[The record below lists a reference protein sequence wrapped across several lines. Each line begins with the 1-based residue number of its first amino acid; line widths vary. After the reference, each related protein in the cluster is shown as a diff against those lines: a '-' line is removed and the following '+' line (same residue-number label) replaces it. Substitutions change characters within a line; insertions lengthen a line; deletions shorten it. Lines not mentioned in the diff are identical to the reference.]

1 MVTASQHLR
10 ADPYVEEETKFRRD
24 FVFWV
29 LVLAA
34 LLAGALL
41 TFPEVDLAI
50 AAAFRDICAGTVET
64 RGWCG
69 GAMTEIA
76 RHALMAIFV
85 FAAVAAVAATVRTC
99 YLRGRLFGLE
109 QARCWFLLLAF
120 IAGPGLVANLTFKD
134 NWGRARPREIVEFGG
149 AKQFTP
155 PLLPA
160 NECARNC
167 AFVSGEAASVFVT
180 FFALALLIPQYRVA
194 LIAGGIAAGAVSGLI
209 RMSQGAHFLSDIIFA
224 GIFMALTV
232 SVVHILTIGMWKETG
247 RGGLG
252 ASIPDILGRMR
263 RFVWSIPG
271 FLGSSPRLP

>member
-1 MVTASQHLR
+1 MLTVSQYLR
-10 ADPYVEEETKFRRD
+10 ADPYLKGETKFRRD

-34 LLAGALL
+34 VLAGALL

-50 AAAFRDICAGTVET
+50 AAAFRDMCDGRVET

-69 GAMTEIA
+69 GTITEIV
-76 RHALMAIFV
+76 RHAFMAIFV
-85 FAAVAAVAATVRTC
+85 FTAIAAVAATVRTC
-99 YLRGRLFGLE
+99 YTRGSLFGLE

-120 IAGPGLVANLTFKD
+120 VAGPGLVANLAFKD

-149 AKQFTP
+149 AKQFTA
-155 PLLPA
+155 PLVPA

-167 AFVSGEAASVFVT
+167 AFVSGEASSVFVT
-180 FFALALLIPQYRVA
+180 FFALSLLIPQYRVA
-194 LIAGGIAAGAVSGLI
+194 LIAGGIATGAVAGLI
-209 RMSQGAHFLSDIIFA
+209 RMSQGAHFMSDIVFA

-232 SVVHILTIGMWKETG
+232 SVVHILTIDIWKETG
-247 RGGLG
+247 RGGAG
-252 ASIPDILGRMR
+252 GGIPDAFSRAR
-263 RFVWSIPG
+263 RIVWSIPA